1 MIDTDANNLKS
12 QPQRERINNQNI
24 SLRDEEKVHAS
35 INEADAKEIL
45 DSLLRDVSGVSKK
58 PSEDQS
64 FEDWLKKI
72 IGTIESPEPNFD
84 EVFEIGELCEY
95 AFSHNYVAIKEKFL
109 KALEESDLVANT

>member
-1 MIDTDANNLKS
+1 MTPTIIIGLGSTGKAVLLKIRKMIVEKYGALDQLPIISFLLIDTDANNLKS

-64 FEDWLKKI
+64 FEDWLKK
-72 IGTIESPEPNFD
+72 
-84 EVFEIGELCEY
+84 
-95 AFSHNYVAIKEKFL
+95 
-109 KALEESDLVANT
+109 